1 MILLIT
7 SSSRAQECIS
17 AIQELANEETRRAE
31 SRHAACELLREN
43 EFSVVVIDQCLLEP
57 DPDLADQALFQQMGS
72 ALPIY
77 VNLAI
82 SGSERVAREVQA
94 ALKRRQRET
103 TIAQRAAETAL
114 RNELKDSLT
123 AVLLSCQ
130 MALGVQGVPPSAVAR
145 IKSIHEAAA
154 EMRGHL
160 GLPDTEAAL

>member
-1 MILLIT
+1 M
-7 SSSRAQECIS
+7 
-17 AIQELANEETRRAE
+17 RAE
-31 SRHAACELLREN
+31 SRHAACEPLREN

-57 DPDLADQALFQQMGS
+57 DPDLADQVLFQQIGS
-72 ALPIY
+72 AMPVY

-130 MALGVQGVPPSAVAR
+130 MALGVQGVPPSAVDR

-154 EMRGHL
+154 EMRCHL
-160 GLPDTEAAL
+160 GLAETEAAP